1 MIVHG
6 GLQGSWD
13 KLCALEHAVVQDRL
27 GLATKAN
34 DSKVGMILTQATAT
48 WNKATVTESL
58 VDQLVAMGGTGRI
71 TELIE
76 DLKQLS
82 TRIRKIEDTMEKASE
97 FCLNL
102 SAHVSTL
109 TGSGSAASTGS
120 VPLEVFQ
127 SFKVAT
133 TPWQP
138 FGRNSRAGHRNW
150 GA

>member
-1 MIVHG
+1 M
-6 GLQGSWD
+6 
-13 KLCALEHAVVQDRL
+13 
-27 GLATKAN
+27 
-34 DSKVGMILTQATAT
+34 
-48 WNKATVTESL
+48 

-82 TRIRKIEDTMEKASE
+82 TRIRKIEDTMEEASE

-109 TGSGSAASTGS
+109 TGSGSATSTGS

-127 SFKVAT
+127 SFEVAT
-133 TPWQP
+133 TPW
-138 FGRNSRAGHRNW
+138 
-150 GA
+150 